1 MVLRRQPDPTV
12 KNRLAR
18 HKNQLE
24 RFKEVEVVARTDLS
38 HQHIVQALSE
48 DREHPVMGEKGRV
61 TYETRYSPRCPGPLI
76 ELFWKAFATL
86 EDEELEEATGP
97 PATWRQMDKLDD
109 KVTAMMQLDMVPDT
123 DSTNLVRLGTTAPAR
138 RPSF

>member
-1 MVLRRQPDPTV
+1 M

-48 DREHPVMGEKGRV
+48 DREHPVMGDKGMV

-97 PATWRQMDKLDD
+97 PSTWQQISKLDD
-109 KVTAMMQLDMVPDT
+109 KVTAMMQLEHAPDT
-123 DSTNLVRLGTTAPAR
+123 DSASLVRLQALAAAICR
-138 RPSF
+138 CDLHALAS